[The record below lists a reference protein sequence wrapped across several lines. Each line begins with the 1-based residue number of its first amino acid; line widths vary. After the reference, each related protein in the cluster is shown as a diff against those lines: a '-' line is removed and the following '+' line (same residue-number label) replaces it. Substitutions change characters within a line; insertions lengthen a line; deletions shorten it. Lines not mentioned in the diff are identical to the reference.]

1 MQTNVA
7 TLEEPTARHQ
17 GLIGDAV
24 PAESSRGEWSR
35 VKRGAIL
42 FAVAASLMCYASP
55 AAGKGNI
62 PTRAYAVITGPG
74 LSHPIVFVA
83 PWRKSVGGFSAGEG
97 DLFLGLAGAS
107 GALPAGRLQTEAGH
121 YIPSG
126 VLPIDEVPSRA
137 ARGPRYRLTW
147 FRDGVK
153 DVAKQNIYPYAPSGL
168 PLVYTFPSS
177 RRALIVLFGRFQDP
191 AHLWTGWGRATSF
204 DLKNTLQFYGLPP
217 VAPAVAAG
225 QGNGPTSSVPTDAPS
240 ASPTTESV
248 APAPQAGPVL
258 AVVLAAVLLAVLST
272 AFLWIQRRSRET
284 DAVPGVEA

>member
-1 MQTNVA
+1 
-7 TLEEPTARHQ
+7 
-17 GLIGDAV
+17 
-24 PAESSRGEWSR
+24 

-42 FAVAASLMCYASP
+42 CAVAASLMCYASP
-55 AAGKGNI
+55 AAAKGNI
-62 PTRAYAVITGPG
+62 PARAYAVITGPG

-83 PWRKSVGGFSAGEG
+83 SWRESVGGFSAGEG
-97 DLFLGLAGAS
+97 DLFLALAGRT
-107 GALPAGRLQTEAGH
+107 GALPAGKLQTEAGD
-121 YIPSG
+121 YIPWG
-126 VLPIDEVPSRA
+126 VLPIDEVSSKA

-153 DVAKQNIYPYAPSGL
+153 DVARQNIYPYAPSG

-204 DLKNTLQFYGLPP
+204 ELKNTLQFYGLPT

-240 ASPTTESV
+240 AISTGSV
-248 APAPQAGPVL
+248 ARASLARPVL
-258 AVVLAAVLLAVLST
+258 AVALAAVILLAVLST
-272 AFLWIQRRSRET
+272 AFLWIRRRT
-284 DAVPGVEA
+284 RALPAVDDQGT